1 MRSSSQK
8 SGGVGEKGRR
18 AKRTG
23 GVAFKEAGSEARGK
37 LRETW
42 RCLGVGYLEEAED
55 QVFWE

>member
-1 MRSSSQK
+1 M
-8 SGGVGEKGRR
+8 
-18 AKRTG
+18 
-23 GVAFKEAGSEARGK
+23 AFKEAGSEARGK